1 MDVKSA
7 GRTID
12 LFEAFAR
19 AQGPL
24 TLSELARALNAPASS
39 CFNLVRSLEARGYL
53 YAVRSKQLY
62 PTRRL
67 FAIASAIAA
76 AEPWL
81 MRLEPILT
89 RLRDATRETVILG
102 KRDGDHI
109 VYLEVLEG
117 PQTIRYSARAGE
129 LKPLH
134 SSSIGKATLAALDD
148 AELAPMLARMPMPR
162 VTPATIVD
170 PEALAAE
177 LARGRARGYFVTRGE
192 NVADVAAV
200 AMAITVE
207 KEVYGVAVA
216 GPMQRVAEAIERH
229 AAALAEA
236 RAAIAAVSGEA
247 SNRPVIRKRNGR

>member
-19 AQGPL
+19 AQAPL

-39 CFNLVRSLEARGYL
+39 CFNLVRALEARGYL
-53 YAVRSKQLY
+53 YAVRSKRLY

-67 FAIASAIAA
+67 FAVASAIAA

-89 RLRDATRETVILG
+89 RLRDATGETVILG

-109 VYLEVLEG
+109 VYLDVFEG
-117 PQTIRYSARAGE
+117 PQTIRYGARAGD

-134 SSSIGKATLAALDD
+134 SSSIGKAMLGQLER
-148 AELAPMLARMPMPR
+148 AELVRMLDRLELRR
-162 VTPATIVD
+162 VTPATIVERD
-170 PEALAAE
+170 ALIADIE
-177 LARGRARGYFVTRGE
+177 RGRARGYFLTRGE
-192 NVADVAAV
+192 NVADVAALAAAV
-200 AMAITVE
+200 LVDTD
-207 KEVYGVAVA
+207 VYGVAIA
-216 GPMQRVAEAIERH
+216 GPTQRIADALERH
-229 AAALAEA
+229 VAALAAA
-236 RAAIAAVSGEA
+236 RAELADASGAALD
-247 SNRPVIRKRNGR
+247 RPVIRERNGR

>member
-19 AQGPL
+19 AQAPL

-39 CFNLVRSLEARGYL
+39 CFNLVRALEARGYL
-53 YAVRSKQLY
+53 YAVRSKRLY

-67 FAIASAIAA
+67 FAVASAIAV

-81 MRLEPILT
+81 IRLEPILT

-109 VYLEVLEG
+109 VYLDVLEG
-117 PQTIRYSARAGE
+117 PQTIRYSARAGD

-134 SSSIGKATLAALDD
+134 SSSIGKAALATLDD
-148 AELAPMLARMPMPR
+148 AELAPLLAGLPMPR

-170 PEALAAE
+170 PEALAAD
-177 LARGRARGYFVTRGE
+177 LARGRRRGYFVTRGE
-192 NVADVAAV
+192 NVADVAAI
-200 AMAITVE
+200 ATAIKVDE
-207 KEVYGVAVA
+207 EIYGVAVA
-216 GPMQRVAEAIERH
+216 GPMQRMIDALERH
-229 AAALAEA
+229 VATLAVARAELAAAA
-236 RAAIAAVSGEA
+236 REDLD
-247 SNRPVIRKRNGR
+247 RPVIRERHGR